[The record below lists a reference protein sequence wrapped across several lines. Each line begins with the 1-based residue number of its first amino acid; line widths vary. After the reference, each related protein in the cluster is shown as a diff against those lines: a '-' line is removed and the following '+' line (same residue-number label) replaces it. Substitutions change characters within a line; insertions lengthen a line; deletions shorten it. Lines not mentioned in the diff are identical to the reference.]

1 MLDRAP
7 TTVHLAGLDQALLEA
22 ERLALPVLPNPD
34 ADRALGEAVHT
45 AMTQGRMVAVCGPK
59 GSGKTL
65 ALHRV
70 IASVEAGEAE
80 REAASAEYTPRALIR
95 LGTLRSEDGRA
106 ILGMLYRAA
115 MGIDLRMTGAKGQRH
130 AYEYLLEVVVQCLQ
144 HGQVVA
150 LIIDEAEL
158 LSPTALTVLR
168 DLLAVAESAA
178 ADRLSVHGSQSVYR
192 PSPLGIVLV
201 GTDALHHRLVGM
213 SEWGERVMTCL
224 AIPPMAW
231 SAVHAAYTGA
241 LPTIAAVAAE
251 DPARWEAVLGTCWS
265 SPPSWR
271 AIENHLRTYLRV
283 LGYAHPNTATRTLDF
298 DANLFVYAAT
308 QLARSA

>member
-1 MLDRAP
+1 MIDRTP

-22 ERLALPVLPNPD
+22 ERLALPLLPNPA
-34 ADRALGEAVHT
+34 ADRTVGEAVHT
-45 AMTQGRMVAVCGPK
+45 AMTQGRIVAVCGPK
-59 GSGKTL
+59 GSGKTV

-70 IASVEAGEAE
+70 IAAFEASEAA
-80 REAASAEYTPRALIR
+80 REEASAEYAPRTVIR

-106 ILGMLYRAA
+106 ILGMLYRAV

-130 AYEYLLEVVVQCLQ
+130 AYEYLLDLVVQCLQ
-144 HGQVVA
+144 QAQVAA

-168 DLLAVAESAA
+168 DVMAVAESAST
-178 ADRLSVHGSQSVYR
+178 DRLGVQGSQSVYR
-192 PSPLGIVLV
+192 PASLGIVLV
-201 GTDALHHRLVGM
+201 GTNALHHRLVGM

-224 AIPPMAW
+224 EIPGMEWA
-231 SAVHAAYTGA
+231 AVSAAYAGA
-241 LPTIAAVAAE
+241 LPALAAIAA
-251 DPARWEAVLGTCWS
+251 DDSARWEELLGACWS
-265 SPPSWR
+265 TPPSWR
-271 AIENHLRTYLRV
+271 AVENHLRTYLRL
-283 LGYAHPNTATRTLDF
+283 LGYANPEAPIRTLDF